1 MFNMIQQSYQP
12 LSDLKIKMN
21 AVARAIIQ
29 FCRKTKRTV
38 ENYLI
43 EDQRESISKTIEMD
57 AYTSEQTS
65 DAIASLWWAIKKT
78 LQVTRSNYR
87 TQHKSFIKPYVSN
100 TSKFGWYKGV
110 YLDKV

>member
-12 LSDLKIKMN
+12 LSDSKIKMN

-29 FCRKTKRTV
+29 FYRKTKRTV

-57 AYTSEQTS
+57 AYSSEQTS
-65 DAIASLWWAIKKT
+65 DAIASLWWAIKKLYRLPDQITEPNTRVLSNLMCPT
-78 LQVTRSNYR
+78 LQNLDGTRV
-87 TQHKSFIKPYVSN
+87 FI
-100 TSKFGWYKGV
+100 
-110 YLDKV
+110 